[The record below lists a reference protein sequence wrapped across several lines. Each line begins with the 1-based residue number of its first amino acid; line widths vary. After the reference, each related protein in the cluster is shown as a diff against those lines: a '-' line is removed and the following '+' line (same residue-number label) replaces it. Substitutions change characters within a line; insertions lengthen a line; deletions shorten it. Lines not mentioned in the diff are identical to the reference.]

1 MIHGQIHGQI
11 LLSKSILAW
20 LHRTGRSSSSLTH
33 RMPEDGEDIYD
44 LLSSKFWVSWY
55 SCPKTGQI
63 AQNSEMRVYLDLKL
77 LILTKESNNKIK
89 FKFRLNIWKVKSP
102 EKILFLKFTEAQ
114 VTFEQL
120 LINKSKLNCQIPDF
134 FAKNANFKVKGI

>member
-11 LLSKSILAW
+11 WLSKSILAW
-20 LHRTGRSSSSLTH
+20 LRRTGRSSSSLTQ
-33 RMPEDGEDIYD
+33 RMPEDSEDIDD
-44 LLSSKFWVSWY
+44 LLSSKFWVD

-63 AQNSEMRVYLDLKL
+63 AHNSEMRMYLDLKL

-114 VTFEQL
+114 VTFEQF
-120 LINKSKLNCQIPDF
+120 LINKS
-134 FAKNANFKVKGI
+134 